1 MGDTVAAEK
10 RIAISMFGGFKIIID
25 DKLVTDSINRSNRIW
40 NLLSYLIVNRARD
53 IPQSELIEA
62 IWPDEDT
69 DSPGSSLK
77 TLVYRVRGMLAG
89 ELGEELP
96 LILSQRNSYSW
107 NNEYDCA
114 LDIEEFEKY
123 CAQGADARRSD
134 DERMETYKRATG
146 LYKGDFLP
154 KLSDQLWVIP
164 LEAHYHSLFV
174 SAVKDYVN
182 LLFGCDKYADAEDVC
197 ARALK
202 IEPLDENLHTLM
214 ILSYARQGND
224 TAALSQY
231 EVATDLLYRNL
242 GVQPSDELRQVY
254 TELMKGK
261 KNLEMDLGVIQTSL
275 KEAAG
280 ENGAFVCDYGFFRE
294 AYRLEAR
301 RAARSGTCVHLALLT
316 VATPKGKTPS
326 LTVLGDVMEYLKEA
340 IKINLRRGDV
350 VSRYSGAQYVLMLST
365 ANYEDGE
372 MVVSRIISTYYKKH
386 PSSSIR
392 ISYKLQQ
399 LEFAF

>member
-1 MGDTVAAEK
+1 MGDTVATKK
-10 RIAISMFGGFKIIID
+10 RIAISMLGGFKIVID
-25 DKLVTDSINRSNRIW
+25 DKIVTDSINRSNRIW
-40 NLLSYLIVNRARD
+40 NLLSYLIVNRSRD
-53 IPQSELIEA
+53 IPQAELIEA
-62 IWPDEDT
+62 IWPEEDT

-77 TLVYRVRGMLAG
+77 TLVYRVRGMLTS
-89 ELGEELP
+89 EIGEELP

-107 NNEYDCA
+107 NSEYDCS
-114 LDIEEFEKY
+114 LDVEAFEKY
-123 CAQGADARRSD
+123 CSAGSD
-134 DERMETYKRATG
+134 TRLSDEARMEQYKSATG
-146 LYKGDFLP
+146 MYKGDFLP

-174 SAVKDYVN
+174 NAVKEYVN
-182 LLFGCDKYADAEDVC
+182 LLFLSDKYLEAEEVC
-197 ARALK
+197 IKALK
-202 IEPLDENLHTLM
+202 IEPLDENLHTLL
-214 ILSYARQGND
+214 ILAYARQGND

-254 TELMKGK
+254 MELMKGK
-261 KNLEMDLGVIQTSL
+261 KNLELDLGVIQSSL

-280 ENGAFVCDYGFFRE
+280 ENGAFICDYGFFRE

-316 VATPKGKTPS
+316 VANPKGKTPS

-399 LEFAF
+399 LEFTF